1 MIISYCLFLKFSPKK
16 INDLNIKRIVFD
28 FACCPSFLNSN
39 IVECMFKDNLAC
51 IRKFIKSD
59 NKIRVIRDVGD
70 VICWECGMLRLWDI
84 RDVEC

>member
-1 MIISYCLFLKFSPKK
+1 MNSGHFYFYLVCRCWLS
-16 INDLNIKRIVFD
+16 VS
-28 FACCPSFLNSN
+28 CCPSFLNSN

>member
-1 MIISYCLFLKFSPKK
+1 
-16 INDLNIKRIVFD
+16 
-28 FACCPSFLNSN
+28 
-39 IVECMFKDNLAC
+39 MFKDNLAC